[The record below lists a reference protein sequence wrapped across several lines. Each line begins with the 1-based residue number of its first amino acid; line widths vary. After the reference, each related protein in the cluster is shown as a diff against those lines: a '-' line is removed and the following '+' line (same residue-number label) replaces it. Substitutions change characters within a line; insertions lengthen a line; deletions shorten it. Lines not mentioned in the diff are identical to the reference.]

1 MAYCLLTS
9 TILNT
14 FDKMRQSIR
23 YTLLFFALI
32 KLQINYAQTGKLAL
46 NFGNNGVIITD
57 LQQSTDYASA
67 ITMDKSGNVLVAGT
81 TEKGYDTGKQVFA
94 AQYNNRGQLQT
105 NFGKNG
111 KILIPV
117 AHQIRVAKIMMQYD
131 GKILIGGT
139 ANEKDKSAEFFI
151 LRLLADGTPDKTFG
165 INGLAKSKFAVAYA
179 TTKSNYILN
188 DFDLDFYNNIIA
200 VGANNSSML
209 DQTAIIKFT
218 PSGIIDENF
227 LFEGMY
233 VGSFPITNSNNK
245 NVINNSCTATKVV
258 ALSNG
263 TYLVGG
269 TQYMSNANSA
279 YENFTVQRILSNG
292 AADTT
297 FNYGKAFSAGFDEAS
312 DELSDIMVNA
322 NGNYILVGTTDA
334 GDQDF
339 GCMALNKMGFLDYS
353 AFGDVSKKYGITGK
367 TQTGFA
373 KKTNQEAV
381 SSVMLPDGKF
391 VVVGKGGNIEEE
403 IVIARYLPNGQ
414 LDNTFGEEGKTTFTP
429 AGLTNDDLFD
439 IYKAVLDYEGNL
451 LIVGWLSS
459 KNSATS
465 ADIFIVAFTL

>member
-1 MAYCLLTS
+1 MHKL
-9 TILNT
+9 
-14 FDKMRQSIR
+14 MRYS
-23 YTLLFFALI
+23 LLFIALL
-32 KLQINYAQTGKLAL
+32 KLQISYAQTGKLAL

-57 LQQSTDYASA
+57 LQQSADYATA

-81 TEKGYDTGKQVFA
+81 TEKGYDAGKQVFV
-94 AQYNNRGQLQT
+94 AQYNNKGQLQT

-117 AHQIRVAKIMMQYD
+117 AHQISITKIMMQYD

-139 ANEKDKSAEFFI
+139 ANEKDKTPEFFM

-165 INGLAKSKFAVAYA
+165 INGLAKSKFGTAYP
-179 TTKSNYILN
+179 TVKSNYVIN

-200 VGANNSSML
+200 VGGNNSIML

-263 TYLVGG
+263 TYLIGG
-269 TQYMSNANSA
+269 TQYMSNAKSA
-279 YENFTVQRILSNG
+279 FQNFTVQRILSNG
-292 AADTT
+292 SADTT
-297 FNYGKAFSAGFDEAS
+297 FNYGKAFTGGFDEAS

-373 KKTNQEAV
+373 KKGNQEAV

-391 VVVGKGGNIEEE
+391 VVVGKGGSIEEE
-403 IVIARYLPNGQ
+403 IVIARYLPNGK
-414 LDNTFGEEGKTTFTP
+414 LDETFGDDGKTVFTP
-429 AGLTNDDLFD
+429 AGKTESDFFD
-439 IYKAVLDYEGNL
+439 IYEAVLDYEGNL
-451 LIVGWLSS
+451 LVVGWLSS
-459 KNSATS
+459 KNSGTS

>member
-14 FDKMRQSIR
+14 FDKMHQSIR

-81 TEKGYDTGKQVFA
+81 TEKGYDTGKQVFVT
-94 AQYNNRGQLQT
+94 QYNNKGQLQT

-117 AHQIRVAKIMMQYD
+117 AHQISITKIMMQYD

-139 ANEKDKSAEFFI
+139 LMKKIKRPEFFI

-233 VGSFPITNSNNK
+233 VGSFPITNS
-245 NVINNSCTATKVV
+245 
-258 ALSNG
+258 
-263 TYLVGG
+263 
-269 TQYMSNANSA
+269 
-279 YENFTVQRILSNG
+279 
-292 AADTT
+292 
-297 FNYGKAFSAGFDEAS
+297 
-312 DELSDIMVNA
+312 
-322 NGNYILVGTTDA
+322 
-334 GDQDF
+334 
-339 GCMALNKMGFLDYS
+339 KM
-353 AFGDVSKKYGITGK
+353 
-367 TQTGFA
+367 
-373 KKTNQEAV
+373 
-381 SSVMLPDGKF
+381 
-391 VVVGKGGNIEEE
+391 
-403 IVIARYLPNGQ
+403 
-414 LDNTFGEEGKTTFTP
+414 
-429 AGLTNDDLFD
+429 
-439 IYKAVLDYEGNL
+439 
-451 LIVGWLSS
+451 
-459 KNSATS
+459 
-465 ADIFIVAFTL
+465 